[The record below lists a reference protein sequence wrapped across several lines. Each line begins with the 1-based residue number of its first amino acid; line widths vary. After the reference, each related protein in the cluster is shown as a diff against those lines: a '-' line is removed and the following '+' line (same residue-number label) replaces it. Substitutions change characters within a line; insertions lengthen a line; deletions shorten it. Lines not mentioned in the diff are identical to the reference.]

1 MESRTPQHPQ
11 PLPDVAHEAAAL
23 ARPLDWVGME
33 ALALPIRLAGG
44 DASPLLVTAEVD
56 VAVDLRDAGARGI
69 HMSRLYLLLQD
80 QLANEPLTAP
90 GLRRLLDAC
99 IASQQGL
106 ATRARLR
113 LRYEHLLLRP
123 ALVSAHAGWK
133 RYPVEVEAEL
143 RDGHLSLWLGLAVDY
158 SSTCPASAALSR
170 QANAARFESDFAGAR
185 PLSKLTVPSFS
196 MDTPSARFM

>member
-44 DASPLLVTAEVD
+44 DASPLLVPAEVD

-106 ATRARLR
+106 GLTQRGGVFGNVRA
-113 LRYEHLLLRP
+113 
-123 ALVSAHAGWK
+123 AV
-133 RYPVEVEAEL
+133 PVEPGGETRIE
-143 RDGHLSLWLGLAVDY
+143 H
-158 SSTCPASAALSR
+158 AALPGVDVI
-170 QANAARFESDFAGAR
+170 E
-185 PLSKLTVPSFS
+185 PEVLVPISL
-196 MDTPSARFM
+196 